1 MHPDKALRSQLLKV
15 FCFAALALFLIPA
28 LTYGFVRYAAHQD
41 DLEFLRMVEQRVY
54 ADSTATSENKE
65 AEIAFYRQRP
75 PSTICTNQEPAA
87 QRYRESV
94 CAPWGEIWQFDLV
107 RRVAGWTLVAG
118 VVVLLAIAGL
128 GALAFGNRKLQY
140 RSFVVGWRL
149 MMLASAAAVVVQGAA
164 LVWLSFWVTAFF
176 FNKYF
181 VKLILIAGVLAL
193 GAVWLVL
200 RKIFQRVELDN
211 TVEGELVVEAD
222 APLLWRRI
230 RHMAARLKTA
240 PPDHL
245 VAGIDT
251 NFFVTET
258 PLTVGGKTLQGRS
271 LFVSIPLLRVLSLQE
286 ADAVLGHE
294 LAHFR
299 GGDTRN
305 SALLGP
311 KLQQYDHYM
320 YALGQGGLAW
330 VVVPFMQLYRMV
342 FQLALSRDSRA
353 REFKADRTAAKLV
366 SPQGIVQSLIKIAAY
381 DHYRSNTERRL
392 FESDRQLNGALGI
405 AQTVAQGLHPYAA
418 SDDFFDDMRT
428 AHIPHPFDSHPPIA
442 QRMRHV
448 GHVVQ
453 PDDYGAIVRQT
464 PTSTWA
470 DEIIRSTAIEERL
483 WARYETQFAQNHEQA
498 LAYRYEPANEQERAL
513 VLKYFPPM
521 VFTLKNGES
530 IEVNYSG
537 LARSGEALL
546 PWDAVKSL
554 EYNESSFGD
563 SLTVTLHEKG
573 LVGAKTTKL
582 KLAGLG
588 KQKDAFNAAVGHYW
602 QRHQV
607 MRAQ

>member
-1 MHPDKALRSQLLKV
+1 MHPDNALRSQLLKV
-15 FCFAALALFLIPA
+15 LCLAALALFVIPA
-28 LTYGFVRYAAHQD
+28 ITYGFVRYAAHQD
-41 DLEFLRMVEQRVY
+41 DVAFQRMVEERTY
-54 ADSTATSENKE
+54 ADTAASSEEKE
-65 AEIAFYRQRP
+65 AHIAFYRQRP
-75 PSTICTNQEPAA
+75 PSTICTNEEPDA
-87 QRYRESV
+87 QRYRASV
-94 CAPWGEIWQFDLV
+94 CEPFGEVWQFHLV
-107 RRVAGWTLVAG
+107 RRIAGWTLVAG
-118 VVVLLAIAGL
+118 VVVLLSIAAL

-140 RSFVVGWRL
+140 GSFVVGWRL

-176 FNKYF
+176 FHKYYL
-181 VKLILIAGVLAL
+181 KLILVAGVLAL
-193 GAVWLVL
+193 GAVWVVVM
-200 RKIFQRVELDN
+200 KIFQRVPLNN
-211 TVEGELVVEAD
+211 TVEGEVVTEAD

-240 PPDHL
+240 PPDHI

-258 PLTVGGKTLQGRS
+258 PLTVCQKALQGRS

-320 YALGQGGLAW
+320 HGLSQGGLAL

-405 AQTVAQGLHPYAA
+405 AQAVAQGLHPYAS

-448 GHVVQ
+448 GHVVL

-470 DEIIRSTAIEERL
+470 DEILTSAAIEERL
-483 WARYETQFAQNHEQA
+483 WARYEAQFAQNHEQT
-498 LAYRYEPANEQERAL
+498 LAYRYEPANDEERQL
-513 VLKYFPPM
+513 VLKYFPPV
-521 VFTLKNGES
+521 VFALKNSAS
-530 IEVNYSG
+530 IEINYSG
-537 LARSGEALL
+537 IAPSGEDVL
-546 PWDAVKSL
+546 PWDSVKSL
-554 EYNESSFGD
+554 QYNDSSFGD
-563 SLTVTLHEKG
+563 SMTVTLHEKG
-573 LVGAKTTKL
+573 LIGAKTTKL

-588 KQKDAFNAAVGHYW
+588 KQKDEFNATVGHYW
-602 QRHQV
+602 RRHQI